1 MFAFTTV
8 SFVISVVPSN
18 HPSNSYPAFEGAVGM
33 FASPIFSPF
42 TTSTDLTSVVPSM
55 NLTVYLVSG
64 ISVNLALAVIS
75 AVTTVSFVI
84 SVVPANHPS
93 KLYPVF
99 EGSDGIFVPIFSLSL
114 TVIFAYSLP
123 SALNITV

>member
-1 MFAFTTV
+1 
-8 SFVISVVPSN
+8 
-18 HPSNSYPAFEGAVGM
+18 
-33 FASPIFSPF
+33 
-42 TTSTDLTSVVPSM
+42 M

-75 AVTTVSFVI
+75 AVTIVSFVI